1 MKRCEILRRYES
13 DTRFD
18 KVSAKVR
25 QDIGHLS
32 KSYLSEKLMTI
43 VFVFVNREPDVQ
55 PEDEALFEAFWR
67 VLFQVGR
74 KHNQVTIPAKQN

>member
-1 MKRCEILRRYES
+1 
-13 DTRFD
+13 
-18 KVSAKVR
+18 
-25 QDIGHLS
+25 
-32 KSYLSEKLMTI
+32 MTI